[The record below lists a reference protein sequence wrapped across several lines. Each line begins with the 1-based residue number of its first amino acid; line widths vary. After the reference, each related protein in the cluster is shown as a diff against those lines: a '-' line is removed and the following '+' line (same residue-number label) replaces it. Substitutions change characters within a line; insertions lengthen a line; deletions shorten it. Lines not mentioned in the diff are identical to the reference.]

1 MYRQLVSIAEYL
13 PSCMCRNLKYIII
26 LYYMSYTKNNKTI
39 LIPTGG
45 VIAYAASSIPE
56 GWLLCNGSAISRVT
70 YSELFS
76 IIQTNFGV
84 GDGSTTFNLPN
95 YQGAFLRGA
104 GTQTHS
110 SITYGYL
117 TGTTTARTIN
127 TAQGTSTQTHSHEV
141 TDPGHS
147 HGVTNASHTHGVG
160 TGNHRHKISQLAGAY
175 IWGGST
181 RALWGGGN
189 DMNGFDLGNTG
200 HSGTGISINSAIS
213 NISVNNATSNISI
226 DNNITNA
233 DNNES
238 RPFNFA
244 INWIIKI

>member
-1 MYRQLVSIAEYL
+1 
-13 PSCMCRNLKYIII
+13 
-26 LYYMSYTKNNKTI
+26 MSYTKNNKTI

-70 YSELFS
+70 YSALFS

-127 TAQGTSTQTHSHEV
+127 TAQGTSTQTHNHGVTSLSHSHGLTDSGHSHSV
-141 TDPGHS
+141 NDPGHS
-147 HGVTNASHTHGVG
+147 HTLPTAQDTICNIGSGGDRTNAS
-160 TGNHRHKISQLAGAY
+160 
-175 IWGGST
+175 GSEC
-181 RALWGGGN
+181 RQDSN
-189 DMNGFDLGNTG
+189 PYSDHSNTN
-200 HSGTGISINSAIS
+200 ISINAANS
-213 NISVNNATSNISI
+213 NVSINNAASNVTI
-226 DNNITNA
+226 NNNSTNA
-233 DNNES
+233 DGIES